1 MAFGRRS
8 LLVSM
13 LAIAFAA
20 FGAVAD
26 TWAQQA
32 RRDAAPKARSRVPV
46 PALYASS
53 EQPYWRVGDADKR
66 LSVLCQKGEFN
77 QIERYRW
84 IIGYGGKRGAGVTG
98 IANPAWN
105 LYDPHRLAL
114 ADHTYHFFNDGFSNC
129 RVFSARLKP
138 GRR

>member
-1 MAFGRRS
+1 MAFGRN
-8 LLVSM
+8 LFIAAM
-13 LAIAFAA
+13 TATLAWGAA
-20 FGAVAD
+20 PSDVG
-26 TWAQQA
+26 AQQA
-32 RRDAAPKARSRVPV
+32 RRDATPKPRSKVPV
-46 PALYASS
+46 SGRYATS
-53 EQPYWRVGDADKR
+53 EQPYWRVGDADKK

-84 IIGYGGKRGAGVTG
+84 IIGYGGQRGAGVTG
-98 IANPAWN
+98 IASPAWN
-105 LYDPHRLAL
+105 LYDPHGLAL